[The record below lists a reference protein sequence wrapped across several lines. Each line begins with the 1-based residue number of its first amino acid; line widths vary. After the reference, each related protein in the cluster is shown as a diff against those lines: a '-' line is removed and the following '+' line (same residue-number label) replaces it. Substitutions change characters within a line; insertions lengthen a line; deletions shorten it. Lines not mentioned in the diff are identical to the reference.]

1 MKINELYGQMIIEMN
16 EAEGEMVKFGG
27 GNKSAGTRVRK
38 SMQNIKGLAQ
48 SIRQEVQAIKNA

>member
-1 MKINELYGQMIIEMN
+1 MSLEELYGQMIIEMN
-16 EAEGEMVKFGG
+16 EAEGELVKFGG

-48 SIRQEVQAIKNA
+48 SIRQEVQAIKNS

>member
-1 MKINELYGQMIIEMN
+1 MKIDELYGQMIIEMN